1 MLGLLGPEAAVE
13 GHSLRRGELGERL
26 AFLHLQLVRRR
37 TNTPITLPRRTVRIT
52 EVPVGSGRLL
62 LRLRLVVS

>member
-1 MLGLLGPEAAVE
+1 MLRVEDESWRTWFSRRASCVRELLSFYAVLPN
-13 GHSLRRGELGERL
+13 SDLVVNVRGG
-26 AFLHLQLVRRR
+26 A
-37 TNTPITLPRRTVRIT
+37 VRIT